1 MPADRHTRPNVRTT
15 PYVKHEANSESVSR
29 EAGTDA
35 SPASVASE
43 VHPAASPR
51 ERGLGAEAGA
61 SVPSDTSQAS
71 LAAVEESDKKAPR
84 ARWPYNQSDPNRI
97 AELRAE
103 WDAGMYDQDKPSPL
117 SDDVDGFGFFVWM
130 VTRLS
135 RSYVGLYYRIL
146 EHIWLGKLTSR
157 ERAILHDRG
166 FRKERPQDYP
176 EDRPLIVEEEDIW

>member
-61 SVPSDTSQAS
+61 SPASVSSGAEAGASVPSDTSQAS

-97 AELRAE
+97 GHAAKVGP
-103 WDAGMYDQDKPSPL
+103 DA
-117 SDDVDGFGFFVWM
+117 
-130 VTRLS
+130 
-135 RSYVGLYYRIL
+135 
-146 EHIWLGKLTSR
+146 
-157 ERAILHDRG
+157 DRRRG
-166 FRKERPQDYP
+166 IAARTAR
-176 EDRPLIVEEEDIW
+176 